1 MNINHG
7 IHRIHGTA
15 GNIPVPILRSLRS
28 FATNLPPASLSYYLP
43 ISSFLCTFFISA
55 ARNLHQEK
63 ELQPINMKQ
72 PILSERA
79 KMFPLLLLIRCYNFR
94 VFGVFGVFR
103 GSFNFGCGYTALRGS
118 WFNLLEEKS

>member
-1 MNINHG
+1 MVSCG
-7 IHRIHGTA
+7 
-15 GNIPVPILRSLRS
+15 SY
-28 FATNLPPASLSYYLP
+28 YYLP

-63 ELQPINMKQ
+63 ELKWINMKQ

-94 VFGVFGVFR
+94 VFGVLR
-103 GSFNFGCGYTALRGS
+103 GSFNFGCGYAALRIS
-118 WFNLLEEKS
+118 